1 MKLNARQV
9 WLIAGL
15 SMGMLGSSALAQVA
29 PPPTQPKKEEPAA
42 QPQAGE
48 PQSQSNEA
56 ATTEAQPANR
66 PARTHTPGPNQTGT
80 ENLPTSTPYPKL
92 LAKDENG
99 KIIRLTELPDILAL
113 RSNPTVGQRSVTA
126 IMPVLYGRRARF
138 ERLVI
143 DNLDLY
149 WMVTD
154 GRLET
159 MDLNDI
165 KNMSEIAEMIKP
177 LVGRTTLSQEL
188 RNRGILTRT
197 QAGMNEYIVNEYKQ
211 GITTE
216 IQFESEEPLSEIMRF
231 ILQDSIHETTQAY
244 RAMLAELSFQVG
256 HLVKES
262 ELSSSAA
269 IALAELEAPLSED
282 KAEQQAHLAQLDE
295 AFRALSLEEGIELL
309 TAMRNKRK
317 NPDISPAINEINV
330 MHDRKVDMSEK
341 EGYFEGEIR
350 YKDGRVVKTKDTKA
364 AQDEKLQ
371 KTTEE
376 LEKTKEGK
384 SGGSGGVPIDD

>member
-1 MKLNARQV
+1 M
-9 WLIAGL
+9 
-15 SMGMLGSSALAQVA
+15 
-29 PPPTQPKKEEPAA
+29 
-42 QPQAGE
+42 
-48 PQSQSNEA
+48 
-56 ATTEAQPANR
+56 
-66 PARTHTPGPNQTGT
+66 THTPGANQTGT

-165 KNMSEIAEMIKP
+165 KKMSEVAEMIKP

-231 ILQDSIHETTQAY
+231 ILQDSIHETIQAY
-244 RAMLAELSFQVG
+244 RAMLAELSFQVAD
-256 HLVKES
+256 LVKETQ
-262 ELSSSAA
+262 LSSSAA
-269 IALAELEAPLSED
+269 IALADLQAPLADNKE
-282 KAEQQAHLAQLDE
+282 EQQAHLAKLDE

-309 TAMRNKRK
+309 TAMRNQRK
-317 NPDISPAINEINV
+317 NPDISPAIQEINV

-350 YKDGRVVKTKDTKA
+350 YQDGRVIKTKETKA
-364 AQDEKLQ
+364 AHKEKLDQ
-371 KTTEE
+371 TTEE
-376 LEKTKEGK
+376 LEKAKEGK
-384 SGGSGGVPIDD
+384 SDGAGVPVDD

>member
-1 MKLNARQV
+1 MKLNARQCC
-9 WLIAGL
+9 LIAGL
-15 SMGMLGSSALAQVA
+15 TVGLLGSSTLAQVA
-29 PPPTQPKKEEPAA
+29 PPPSETKKEEPAA
-42 QPQAGE
+42 QPAAGATQEQA
-48 PQSQSNEA
+48 SEA
-56 ATTEAQPANR
+56 TQPAAQPANR
-66 PARTHTPGPNQTGT
+66 PVRTHTPGANQTGT
-80 ENLPTSTPYPKL
+80 QNLPTSTPYPKL

-159 MDLNDI
+159 MDLSDI
-165 KNMSEIAEMIKP
+165 QKMSEIAEMIKP

-188 RNRGILTRT
+188 RNRAILTRT

-216 IQFESEEPLSEIMRF
+216 IQFESEDPLSEIMRF
-231 ILQDSIHETTQAY
+231 ILQDSIHETSQAY
-244 RAMLAELSFQVG
+244 RAMVAEISNQVG
-256 HLVKES
+256 DLVKES
-262 ELSSSAA
+262 GLSSSAA
-269 IALAELEAPLSED
+269 VALAELQAPLAED
-282 KAEQQAHLAQLDE
+282 KDAQLEQLAQLDE
-295 AFRALSLEEGIELL
+295 AIRALSVDEGIELF
-309 TAMRNKRK
+309 TAMRKQRK
-317 NPDISPAINEINV
+317 NPDISPAIREINV

-350 YKDGRVVKTKDTKA
+350 YQDGRVIKTKETKA
-364 AQDEKLQ
+364 AHTEKLD
-371 KTTEE
+371 KIKSDTE
-376 LEKTKEGK
+376 KAVEGK
-384 SGGSGGVPIDD
+384 SDGAGVPVDD

>member
-1 MKLNARQV
+1 MKLNARQI

-15 SMGMLGSSALAQVA
+15 SMGMLGSSTLAQVA
-29 PPPTQPKKEEPAA
+29 PPPTESKKEEPAA
-42 QPQAGE
+42 QPEAGAAQSE
-48 PQSQSNEA
+48 ATESTQPQ
-56 ATTEAQPANR
+56 AQPEKR
-66 PARTHTPGPNQTGT
+66 PLMTHTPGANQTGT

-165 KNMSEIAEMIKP
+165 KKMSEVAEMIKP

-231 ILQDSIHETTQAY
+231 ILQDSIHETIQAY
-244 RAMLAELSFQVG
+244 RAMLAELSFQVAD
-256 HLVKES
+256 LVKETQ
-262 ELSSSAA
+262 LSSSAA
-269 IALAELEAPLSED
+269 IALADLQAPLADNKE
-282 KAEQQAHLAQLDE
+282 EQQAHLAKLDE

-309 TAMRNKRK
+309 TAMRNQRK
-317 NPDISPAINEINV
+317 NPDISPAIQEINV

-350 YKDGRVVKTKDTKA
+350 YQDGRVIKTKETKA
-364 AQDEKLQ
+364 AHKEKLDQ
-371 KTTEE
+371 TTEE
-376 LEKTKEGK
+376 LEKAKEGK
-384 SGGSGGVPIDD
+384 SDGAGVPVDD

>member
-1 MKLNARQV
+1 MKLNARQCC
-9 WLIAGL
+9 LIAGL
-15 SMGMLGSSALAQVA
+15 TVGLLGSSTLAQVA
-29 PPPTQPKKEEPAA
+29 PPPSETKKEEPAA
-42 QPQAGE
+42 QPSAGATQEQATK
-48 PQSQSNEA
+48 S
-56 ATTEAQPANR
+56 AQPAAQPAQR
-66 PARTHTPGPNQTGT
+66 PARTHTPGQNQTGV

-113 RSNPTVGQRSVTA
+113 RSNPTIGQRSVTA

-159 MDLNDI
+159 MDLSDI
-165 KNMSEIAEMIKP
+165 QKMSQIAEMVKP

-211 GITTE
+211 GVTTE
-216 IQFESEEPLSEIMRF
+216 IQFESEDPLSEIMRF
-231 ILQDSIHETTQAY
+231 ILQDSIHETSQAY
-244 RAMLAELSFQVG
+244 RAMVAEISSQVG
-256 HLVKES
+256 DLVKES
-262 ELSSSAA
+262 GLSSSAA
-269 IALAELEAPLSED
+269 MALAELQAPLAED
-282 KAEQQAHLAQLDE
+282 KDAQLKQLAQLDE
-295 AFRALSLEEGIELL
+295 AIRALSVDEGIELF
-309 TAMRNKRK
+309 TAMRKQRK
-317 NPDISPAINEINV
+317 NPDISPAIREINV

-350 YKDGRVVKTKDTKA
+350 YQDGRVIKTKETKA
-364 AQDEKLQ
+364 AHNEKLD
-371 KTTEE
+371 KIKSDTE
-376 LEKTKEGK
+376 KAVEGK
-384 SGGSGGVPIDD
+384 SDGAGVPVDD